1 MQQARQGIGFTLLLW
16 LWLFGLAAQ
25 AEPQI
30 TFLPAA
36 QESMDRGLLWQISSA
51 QGKTSYLFGT
61 IHVDDPAVINL
72 PTPVSSA
79 FNRCDS
85 LTLELLPN
93 PDLAQQSI
101 GIMLFQDGRTL
112 ASVAGND
119 IARRSVQALAAR
131 GMPRDMVMRM
141 KPWAVMVTLS
151 VPENNTGQFL
161 DFRLYERAIK
171 RGMHTHALETY
182 TEQVGIFDAMSMREQ
197 TRLLENTLDE
207 LDTLPGFFRRLTQ
220 AWLTR
225 DLKALQAI
233 SDEQMPAD
241 DPTSARL
248 MHDLVDKRNRNMLER
263 IQPRL
268 REGNAFI
275 AVGALHLP
283 GEEGLI
289 NLLRGQGYTVTALY

>member
-101 GIMLFQDGRTL
+101 GMMLFQDGRTL